1 MDARQRCVGC
11 DEEEGCKQVLFYT
24 LNGQPYD
31 TNSNP
36 ITKEEELSSSLG
48 LLTADIMAVNQNN
61 RIIYYSK
68 SNKLYACNLDNQQE
82 TLQEVQPGDGE
93 TVTYMEFI
101 KFAPY
106 GANSL
111 WFDYMAIATT
121 KDNRYKLSLHPVS
134 AGKIMPATKVLEGTG
149 TVKRACYMYQS
160 TSGILTSTLF

>member
-1 MDARQRCVGC
+1 
-11 DEEEGCKQVLFYT
+11 
-24 LNGQPYD
+24 
-31 TNSNP
+31 
-36 ITKEEELSSSLG
+36 
-48 LLTADIMAVNQNN
+48 MAVNQNN

-111 WFDYMAIATT
+111 WFDYMAIATA